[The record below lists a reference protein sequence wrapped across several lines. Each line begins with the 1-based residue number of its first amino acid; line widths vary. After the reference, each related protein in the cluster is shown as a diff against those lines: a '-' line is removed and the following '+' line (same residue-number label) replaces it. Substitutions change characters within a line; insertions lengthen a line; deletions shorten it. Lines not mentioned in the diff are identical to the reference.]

1 MRTMKSI
8 NIVLESTISM
18 ITPTKLKKKFDFFL
32 IFQVL
37 LFSSIHFS
45 WSLVTPLIYK
55 LQGLYWTTILISVV
69 CILNR
74 ISSIFTPLF
83 KEMKLGDLY
92 KLIICLDFIYLAS
105 INLYFYN
112 TELFLYIECGLGIIY
127 SILLS
132 AFYINY
138 KAYIAEKYSINTL
151 KEYEYTYTVY
161 TGIFCTLGYL
171 FVILIEYLLPH
182 LIIVIFDIM
191 LFMVIIFQL
200 YNHKKYYSKMK

>member
-1 MRTMKSI
+1 MKSI
-8 NIVLESTISM
+8 NIVLESTISR

-32 IFQVL
+32 ILQLL

-55 LQGLYWTTILISVV
+55 LQGLYWTTIIISVF

-83 KEMKLGDLY
+83 KNIRLSTLY
-92 KLIICLDFIYLAS
+92 KFIICLDFIYLFT
-105 INLYFYN
+105 INIYFFD
-112 TELFLYIECGLGIIY
+112 TELFLYIECSIGILY
-127 SILLS
+127 SILVTS
-132 AFYINY
+132 FYINY
-138 KAYIAEKYSINTL
+138 KVYIAEKYSINTL
-151 KEYEYTYTVY
+151 KEYEYTYNVY
-161 TGIFCTLGYL
+161 TGIFCTVGYL
-171 FVILIEYLLPH
+171 FVILIEYILPH

-200 YNHKKYYSKMK
+200 YNHKKYYSKIK